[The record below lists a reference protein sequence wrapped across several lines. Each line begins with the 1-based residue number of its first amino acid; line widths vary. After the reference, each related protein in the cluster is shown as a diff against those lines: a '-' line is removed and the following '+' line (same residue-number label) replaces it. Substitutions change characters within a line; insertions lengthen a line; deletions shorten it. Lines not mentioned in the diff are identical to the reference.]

1 MITITRLNIFLILLI
16 LTSILTLLEQG
27 EISQESLRNIPNHII
42 LALILEF
49 SATLLEFQK
58 DYLKYRRPELL
69 FKIYDGIYLT
79 WITLKIKWSLTKEN
93 QRTYNEQLIALALNN
108 LVTGKK
114 RQKKINA
121 LAQLY
126 EFGKNSGE
134 KCKRHIYESLVEAH
148 YKESDKA
155 IKKILIEAICHFHN
169 ICN

>member
-79 WITLKIKWSLTKEN
+79 WITLKIK
-93 QRTYNEQLIALALNN
+93 
-108 LVTGKK
+108 
-114 RQKKINA
+114 
-121 LAQLY
+121 
-126 EFGKNSGE
+126 
-134 KCKRHIYESLVEAH
+134 
-148 YKESDKA
+148 
-155 IKKILIEAICHFHN
+155 
-169 ICN
+169 